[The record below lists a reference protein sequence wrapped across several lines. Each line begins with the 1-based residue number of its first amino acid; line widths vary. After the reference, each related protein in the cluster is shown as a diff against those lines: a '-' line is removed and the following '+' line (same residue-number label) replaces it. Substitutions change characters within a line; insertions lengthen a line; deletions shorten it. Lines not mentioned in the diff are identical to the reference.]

1 MYIQIRQDGC
11 IIGYHP
17 YRQEGWIE
25 TELTPPEDIF
35 ADYGIPIY
43 RLETSGG
50 EPVIVPR
57 AQEEIDAEYPEP
69 SVEPTESE
77 RIAKLEEQNDMLT
90 QCILEMSTLLY
101 E

>member
-17 YRQEGWIE
+17 YRQEGWLE
-25 TELTPPEDIF
+25 TEITPPEDIF
-35 ADYGIPIY
+35 ADYGIPLY

-50 EPVIVPR
+50 EPVIVAR
-57 AQEEIDAEYPEP
+57 TQEEIDAEYPEP
-69 SVEPTESE
+69 STDPTESE

-90 QCILEMSTLLY
+90 QCILEMSMLLY